1 MVLVV
6 LFIKIIKNATFQEM
20 IFSEILILKIVLFV
34 SKPILTICVFQMM
47 TSLQKSEKQ

>member
-20 IFSEILILKIVLFV
+20 IFSELVILKNVLFV

-47 TSLQKSEKQ
+47 TSHQKS